1 MKKQE
6 KGVTLLALVITIIV
20 LIIIASIGISS
31 GKGTIKS
38 AKFSKFQAELK
49 IIQNKA
55 NEWNQAYEN
64 GETINIG
71 TDPTSEQK
79 MALDSQEVS
88 EIITNKAGSDTT
100 KIEEIKSSFRMLT
113 NDYIKGDLGIDSIE
127 GEYLVNIK
135 ERMVVSTEAFQYE
148 GINYYMIDQM
158 EDELYNVE
166 YKNQNDTGGDFT
178 VNATQTGEEEWKIKI
193 TDIQHEKYVSKW
205 QVKYKKEGTTYWQ
218 TADKLEFTVPEGTYQ
233 IELVHGNEISLGTKK
248 VKASNCV
255 DLPETGGT
263 AFSRAVGTID
273 VAFLTG
279 TSYAVGTAN
288 KPTIDETN
296 MIPVNWDET
305 DKCWRV
311 TDEADWVYSYGDTD
325 ETKKWANVMLRD
337 VLKVEGITDAKT
349 ATVAEMKG
357 KKVTTEGSMLVWI
370 PRYAYK
376 ITYYAESDTDRTG
389 NPVGYSD
396 ARGIVDKDG
405 KTPTGMNSPVT
416 SIGVTVGSDNYY
428 RPHPAFESSKTYTQG
443 EWSSKL
449 TGIWMG
455 KFETTKRETDTKITI
470 LPNTASYT
478 NQTIGTFYTDA
489 QNLGIANSHM
499 AKNSEWGAMAYLTES
514 KYGRN
519 GTAVTKNEAKVN
531 NIITTGQGAYISNIN
546 QSTTNN
552 VYGIYDTVGGA
563 YEYTAGYVADNSQ
576 NYGNSFAST
585 TPSDSTSKNNKE
597 TSTQYATVYTKTASD
612 SYTENYTA
620 NINKVFGDA
629 IIETSTAGTET
640 TSWHSASSYFV
651 GLDSGDYFPFFK
663 RGGGFSSSGAG
674 SFYFNSS
681 GGGSNSYYG
690 FRVCLAVR

>member
-1 MKKQE
+1 MEENTKKI
-6 KGVTLLALVITIIV
+6 KGGRGITLIALVITIIV
-20 LIIIASIGISS
+20 LLILAGVTIASLTGQNGILGNASKAKTQTEIANEKETVELAVTAAITENL
-31 GKGTIKS
+31 GGDVTEEGLVPELNKQIKDEYDIDS
-38 AKFSKFQAELK
+38 TDEGIVVTYRDSKRSYLIDSNGNVIEYELK
-49 IIQNKA
+49 KPI
-55 NEWNQAYEN
+55 
-64 GETINIG
+64 
-71 TDPTSEQK
+71 DPSEV
-79 MALDSQEVS
+79 A
-88 EIITNKAGSDTT
+88 
-100 KIEEIKSSFRMLT
+100 
-113 NDYIKGDLGIDSIE
+113 
-127 GEYLVNIK
+127 
-135 ERMVVSTEAFQYE
+135 
-148 GINYYMIDQM
+148 
-158 EDELYNVE
+158 
-166 YKNQNDTGGDFT
+166 TGGDNT
-178 VNATQTGEEEWKIKI
+178 WK
-193 TDIQHEKYVSKW
+193 
-205 QVKYKKEGTTYWQ
+205 
-218 TADKLEFTVPEGTYQ
+218 
-233 IELVHGNEISLGTKK
+233 
-248 VKASNCV
+248 
-255 DLPETGGT
+255 
-263 AFSRAVGTID
+263 RANGTID
-273 VAFLTG
+273 IQFLTG
-279 TSYAVGTAN
+279 TSYNVGQAN
-288 KPTIDETN
+288 KPAIDEAN
-296 MIPVNWDET
+296 MVPVNWDST
-305 DKCWRV
+305 NSCWVV
-311 TDEADWVYSYGDTD
+311 TDEAGWDYSYGDTD

-337 VLKVEGITDAKT
+337 TLVVKEGITDAKT
-349 ATVAEMKG
+349 ATIAEMKG
-357 KKVTTEGSMLVWI
+357 KKVKTEGSMLVWI